1 MEMRRQPVSGE
12 AAVAIVLMLAFS
24 PPPSAVADV
33 GWTEAHATF
42 YGDESG
48 AETMSKQ
55 IISSF

>member
-1 MEMRRQPVSGE
+1 MRRQPVSGV
-12 AAVAIVLMLAFS
+12 AVAVVLMLAFS
-24 PPPSAVADV
+24 PPPSAVADG

-55 IISSF
+55 TISSF